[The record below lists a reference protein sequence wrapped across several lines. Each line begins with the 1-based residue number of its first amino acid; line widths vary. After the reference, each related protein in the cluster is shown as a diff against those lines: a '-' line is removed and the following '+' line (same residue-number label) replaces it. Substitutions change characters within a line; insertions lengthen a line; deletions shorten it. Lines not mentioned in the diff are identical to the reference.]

1 MKAGMKSRNDDG
13 GECWRKW
20 YRTRGANLLGLSGPP
35 PKDLCADLLNLTIC
49 CRYVE
54 WLLKNPRLFRFLS
67 RNHAGELRQL
77 QSLLAEFEA
86 ASRLGEVPT
95 R

>member
-1 MKAGMKSRNDDG
+1 MGMKSIREDE

-20 YRTRGANLLGLSGPP
+20 YLTRRTNLLSLSGPP
-35 PKDLCADLLNLTIC
+35 PKNLCDDLLNLTLC

-67 RNHAGELRQL
+67 KNHPSQLRRL
-77 QSLLAEFEA
+77 QSLLAEFDRT
-86 ASRLGEVPT
+86 SRW
-95 R
+95 